1 MITTDPEAKV
11 TFLNAVGEVLT
22 GWTFAEA
29 EGQPVANVFHII
41 HEDPREPVP
50 SPIAKVLHE
59 GIAVALAVGFA
70 RRGRFWLA
78 FRQCS
83 GHIWRYA

>member
-41 HEDPREPVP
+41 HGDTREPVP

-59 GIAVALAVGFA
+59 GLAVA
-70 RRGRFWLA
+70 
-78 FRQCS
+78 
-83 GHIWRYA
+83 